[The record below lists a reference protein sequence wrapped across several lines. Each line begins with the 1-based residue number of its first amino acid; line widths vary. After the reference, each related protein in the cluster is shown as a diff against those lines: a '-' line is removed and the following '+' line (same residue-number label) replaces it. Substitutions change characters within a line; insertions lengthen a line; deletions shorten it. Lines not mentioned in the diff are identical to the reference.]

1 MSLHWTA
8 DGQTEVE
15 WGREMQ
21 PDTSK
26 WRLQGSYDY
35 VNRLTPEGLAWE
47 FLRRNKDYQRDF
59 QLHIRNGPSD
69 KEDKALEQRWGLCF
83 FRGTATQLA
92 IAAHFMVAELQCF
105 RSDTDK
111 DTHRFCSEGFLPTI
125 VCYDQK
131 QPSWVSRLH

>member
-1 MSLHWTA
+1 
-8 DGQTEVE
+8 
-15 WGREMQ
+15 MQ

-26 WRLQGSYDY
+26 WRLHGGYDY

-47 FLRRNKDYQRDF
+47 FLRRNKEYQRDF
-59 QLHIRNGPSD
+59 QLHLRNGASD

-105 RSDTDK
+105 CSDTDK
-111 DTHRFCSEGFLPTI
+111 DTHRFCSEGFVPTI
-125 VCYDQK
+125 VCHDQK
-131 QPSWVSRLH
+131 QPSWFSRLH

>member
-1 MSLHWTA
+1 
-8 DGQTEVE
+8 
-15 WGREMQ
+15 MQ

-26 WRLQGSYDY
+26 WRLHGSYDY

-59 QLHIRNGPSD
+59 QLHLRNGASD

-92 IAAHFMVAELQCF
+92 ITTHLMVAQLQYYC
-105 RSDTDK
+105 SDADK
-111 DTHRFCSEGFLPTI
+111 DTLRIYSQGFVPTVVCHGQKRQSWCSR
-125 VCYDQK
+125 VQ
-131 QPSWVSRLH
+131 